1 MGLATDLGYVIKPHS
16 RVQRVMHEVAS
27 SKPGAWALAH
37 TMPAMDRATARLS
50 HDRTTAT
57 QVLAGLPVL
66 VVTTTGRR
74 SGRPREAQLLGIPV
88 GADLAIIGTNFG
100 QASTPTWALNLEADP
115 RAVASHAGRSVEVV
129 ARPATGPEREE
140 ILRRGRDIYVGYA
153 KYFSRISG
161 RRVRVFVLEPAT

>member
-1 MGLATDLGYVIKPHS
+1 MYSMYVLATDLGYVIKPPS

-88 GADLAIIGTNFG
+88 GADLAIAIAAIAAILIGE
-100 QASTPTWALNLEADP
+100 PL
-115 RAVASHAGRSVEVV
+115 VAAEVV
-129 ARPATGPEREE
+129 VIALIGEC
-140 ILRRGRDIYVGYA
+140 L
-153 KYFSRISG
+153 
-161 RRVRVFVLEPAT
+161 